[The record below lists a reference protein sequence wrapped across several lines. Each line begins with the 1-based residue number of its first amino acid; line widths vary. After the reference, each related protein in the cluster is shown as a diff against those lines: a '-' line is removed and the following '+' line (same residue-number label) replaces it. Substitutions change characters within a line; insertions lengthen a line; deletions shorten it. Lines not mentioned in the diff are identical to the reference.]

1 MNKCAVRSLNLQRVL
16 DPWVWRSSTRG
27 DCRAAHTPTPCCRSG
42 PAHRSAWW
50 RSCCWS
56 FDSLPFWPP
65 LHWTTATTT
74 ARYQD
79 ISKDNLLMFYHRGQH
94 TPYSVNNFTCEFTG
108 HKTVISYF
116 MKNHNSVTISLSAT
130 RSACQTSTDKDNICN
145 TCATVCYCDHAK
157 WGKRGCCRL
166 LVNNLDTSF

>member
-56 FDSLPFWPP
+56 FDSLPSWPP

-79 ISKDNLLMFYHRGQH
+79 ISKDNLLMFYHRANTSRIRSITLHVNLQD
-94 TPYSVNNFTCEFTG
+94 TKQWYLISWKTITALQSVWVQQEVHVRHPLIRTTF
-108 HKTVISYF
+108 
-116 MKNHNSVTISLSAT
+116 AT
-130 RSACQTSTDKDNICN
+130 RAPP
-145 TCATVCYCDHAK
+145 CAIAIMQSEESEDAVAY
-157 WGKRGCCRL
+157 
-166 LVNNLDTSF
+166 S